1 MKKILMILITAIILV
16 SCSKENENIC
26 KSENVAVCEVENI
39 EDFIIEDNA
48 KIKIAVFEEAFG
60 EALIAKLDLVYPG
73 VYSYGVIDENDVES
87 INDFDVY
94 QTKLENTSLL
104 FDDISPL
111 ASDFEAILNNENINE
126 FTKVIN
132 QDEYYFMPFDIKG
145 LLFAYN
151 ETLLKELEVDLSD
164 ENNDGL
170 ADSIDSFEKIGELA
184 LKWKSE
190 NATYLN
196 KELETVFSFPFNDQL
211 AMISFIENSDYKL
224 IKGISGEDIDLNDG
238 LLAALESYKNISK
251 YPWSFSDEGIIDMA
265 WNYEEVLKDQS
276 APFLLVGNW
285 MFYEQYQ
292 KTQAYKLKFS
302 KLPTINDQEI
312 STLSNIT
319 GFVINKNSEFTNAQN
334 QVIKYIRS
342 LSNVED
348 MINLGMIPLVDPLLL
363 DEIELSEDSNLKEQV
378 RAYTYSHPIELQAF
392 NKNPMIQ
399 AYEIYYEVDFRD
411 IYHKLFLNEMSIE
424 DGQSEIKLRVAK
436 WLSEKDLEVKG
447 INDELEEDNSD
458 TK

>member
-1 MKKILMILITAIILV
+1 MKKILMIIMTAIILV
-16 SCSKENENIC
+16 ACSKEEEMCTSENI
-26 KSENVAVCEVENI
+26 AVCEIENI
-39 EDFIIEDNA
+39 EDFIIEENA

-60 EALIAKLDLVYPG
+60 EALISSLDSIYPG
-73 VYSYGVIDENDVES
+73 VYSYDVIDENDVES
-87 INDFDVY
+87 ISDYDVY
-94 QTKLENTSLL
+94 QTKLENASLL
-104 FDDISPL
+104 FDDIAPMSN
-111 ASDFEAILNNENINE
+111 SFEAILNNENISN

-151 ETLLKELEVDLSD
+151 ETFLKELSVDLSD

-184 LKWKSE
+184 LKWKRE

-196 KELETVFSFPFNDQL
+196 KPLETIFSFPFNDQL
-211 AMISFIENSDYKL
+211 AMISFIENSNYKL
-224 IKGISGEDIDLNDG
+224 VTGVSGEDIDLEDD
-238 LLAALESYKNISK
+238 LLTALAAYKDLAK
-251 YPWSFSDEGIIDMA
+251 YPWSFDEEKIVDMV

-292 KTQAYKLKFS
+292 KTQAYKLKFT
-302 KLPTINDQEI
+302 KLPTVNEQEI
-312 STLSNIT
+312 SSLSNIT
-319 GFVINKNSEFTNAQN
+319 GFVLNKNSDFVNAQN
-334 QVIKYIRS
+334 QVIKHIRS
-342 LSNVED
+342 LNNIED

-363 DEIELSEDSNLKEQV
+363 DEIELEEDSNIKDQV

-392 NKNPMIQ
+392 DKNPMIQ

-411 IYHKLFLNEMSIE
+411 IYHRLFLADLSVE
-424 DGQSEIKLRVAK
+424 DAQKEIKERVAV
-436 WLSEKDLEVKG
+436 WLDEKDLEVKG
-447 INDELEEDNSD
+447 INDELEEDNSESE
-458 TK
+458 